1 MQGLKRVYIYLNA
14 FRERSFTGS
23 TNMMADRKFLCSTTG
38 KCWYMLCI
46 IYCFFTSEVGRC
58 CQSWQGREFCS
69 GGYDYTCSVGTSL
82 LLKMTVDSILV
93 EEGINGEVEAIDMTS
108 AYGNSADLILT
119 SKEIGEEIEGQVS
132 GKLVYIS
139 NFMDKEEVKEKILKA
154 IGD

>member
-1 MQGLKRVYIYLNA
+1 MKIMTVCG
-14 FRERSFTGS
+14 FG
-23 TNMMADRKFLCSTTG
+23 
-38 KCWYMLCI
+38 
-46 IYCFFTSEVGRC
+46 
-58 CQSWQGREFCS
+58 
-69 GGYDYTCSVGTSL
+69 VGTSL
-82 LLKMTVDSILV
+82 LLKMTVDSILE

-108 AYGNSADLILT
+108 ACGSSADLILT